1 MGESLLLI
9 TIITLIVLT
18 IRRSKP
24 AILDNPIIMH
34 RPGKYHI
41 TLAPQLNRAQAFIEN
56 VAKQIADISHTA
68 PDSVTQYFCV
78 HDEKVFAAGEKYY
91 LLAVAS
97 RGGMLYFQAIKPK
110 LLLHDSDL
118 KTISEFS
125 VAVMEH
131 HPIAAGDHA
140 QSGRVLHD
148 AVMAVAQTMHIKV
161 EELSA

>member
-56 VAKQIADISHTA
+56 IAKQIADVSHTA
-68 PDSVTQYFCV
+68 PDSATQYFCV
-78 HDEKVFAAGEKYY
+78 LDEKVFAAGEKYY
-91 LLAVAS
+91 LLAMAS
-97 RGGMLYFQAIKPK
+97 RDGMLYFQAIKPK
-110 LLLHDSDL
+110 PLLQDSDL
-118 KTISEFS
+118 KTITEFS
-125 VAVMEH
+125 AAVMEH
-131 HPIAAGDHA
+131 HPLAPGDHA
-140 QSGRVLHD
+140 SSGRVLHD
-148 AVMAVAQTMHIKV
+148 AVLAVAQTMHIKL
-161 EELSA
+161 EELNA